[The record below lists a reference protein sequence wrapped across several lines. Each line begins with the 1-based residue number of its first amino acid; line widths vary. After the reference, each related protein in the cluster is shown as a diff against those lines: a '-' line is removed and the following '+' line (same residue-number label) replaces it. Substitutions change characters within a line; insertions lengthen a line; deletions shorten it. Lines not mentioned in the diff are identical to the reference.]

1 MVINSVKKVPQEVTT
16 ARLQKQAYKSP
27 LLRVYGAVHQFTQGT
42 RGTASDGSANMTMMD
57 AMA

>member
-1 MVINSVKKVPQEVTT
+1 MVMNLVKKAPQEVTT
-16 ARLQKQAYKSP
+16 ASPQKQAYKSP

-42 RGTASDGSANMTMMD
+42 RGTASDGNANMTMMD